1 MTMVLSAALS
11 ECGHQR
17 QRGGR
22 APSFRGGLPGHSASI
37 MGVLSLVPAGSYPLQ
52 GAHEYRG
59 RMLARVDLGSSN
71 GHVRLIDGGLCVC
84 SLDAG

>member
-1 MTMVLSAALS
+1 
-11 ECGHQR
+11 
-17 QRGGR
+17 
-22 APSFRGGLPGHSASI
+22 

-71 GHVRLIDGGLCVC
+71 GHVRLDGGLCVC